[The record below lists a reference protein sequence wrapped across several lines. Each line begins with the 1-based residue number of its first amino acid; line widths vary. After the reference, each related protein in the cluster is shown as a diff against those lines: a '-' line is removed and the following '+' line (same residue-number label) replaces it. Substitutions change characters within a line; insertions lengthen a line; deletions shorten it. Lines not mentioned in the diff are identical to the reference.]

1 MDSWSVTLI
10 CISCHVVFLAHNDVH
25 IGAKMADTTNNL
37 ISFYLI
43 LASANLHNGLTP
55 CILSMVSSNIMQRS
69 TICIHH
75 HTSSISWP
83 YFSRRHLSLSQT
95 KATKAQRS
103 NLQQNDATTKG
114 MIKISNPSSHSSIHP
129 PHRTFYGSS
138 LTRVAPPTRQPRPGR
153 HVGFK
158 VSGLDGGEISTN
170 IGERQ
175 DGTSFFLILPSP
187 KLTASPTRKE
197 RILL

>member
-1 MDSWSVTLI
+1 M
-10 CISCHVVFLAHNDVH
+10 
-25 IGAKMADTTNNL
+25 
-37 ISFYLI
+37 
-43 LASANLHNGLTP
+43 
-55 CILSMVSSNIMQRS
+55 
-69 TICIHH
+69 
-75 HTSSISWP
+75 HTSSYIVHILTLFLPASP
-83 YFSRRHLSLSQT
+83 VAFANKSNKSTTFQPST
-95 KATKAQRS
+95 KRCNNKRDDK
-103 NLQQNDATTKG
+103 NLQPLK
-114 MIKISNPSSHSSIHP
+114 SFLYSPP